1 MSQSLSKVYLHL
13 VFSTKGRMAF
23 IQPEWENQLHAYLV
37 GIFSALASPV
47 VLING
52 TPDHV
57 HILFCQSK
65 NHSLAKIAEEV
76 KKSSSKWV
84 KAQNYN
90 SMFAWQ
96 GGYAAFSVSSSR
108 VDAVRKYIVKQKEHH
123 EKESFENEIAGFMTK
138 YNVEN
143 FEERYFFE

>member
-13 VFSTKGRMAF
+13 IFSTKGRITF
-23 IQPEWENQLHAYLV
+23 IQPEWENQLYAYMV
-37 GIFSALASPV
+37 GIFSALSSPV
-47 VLING
+47 VFING
-52 TPDHV
+52 TQDHV

-84 KAQNYN
+84 KAQNYQ

-108 VDAVRKYIVKQKEHH
+108 IDTVRKYIEKQKEHH
-123 EKESFENEIAGFMTK
+123 KKESFENEIVEFMTK
-138 YNVEN
+138 YDVEN
-143 FEERYFFE
+143 FEKRYFFE